1 MAAVPTRF
9 AQVILCFA
17 GLFCQRTWRHAQLL
31 LMGAVL
37 VPGVRT
43 VTGVLRV
50 LGLAHERHFV
60 NFHRVLSRATW
71 SPLAGARLL
80 LGLLVRAF
88 VPEGPIVFG
97 VDDTIE
103 RRRGARIAAR
113 GIYRDPVRSSRSH
126 FVKVG
131 GLRWLSV
138 MLLAPIPWAQRV
150 WALPVLTALAP
161 SERYSQEHGR
171 RHKRLTDHARQM
183 LCQLARW
190 LPQRQL
196 IMVADSSFAALELLD
211 ALAARMT
218 CITRLRLDAALYA
231 PAPPRSPGR
240 PGRPAKKGKRLA
252 SLAQVLCNPRT
263 RWQRVMVPHW
273 YGPTSRPI
281 EIFSGCAV
289 WYHSGVAALPIR
301 WVLIRDPLRR
311 FDPQALLCTN
321 PNMTSLQVVQHFV
334 RRWQVEVTFAET
346 RRHLGVETQRQWSDL
361 AIARTTPVLLGLFSL
376 VTLLAD
382 RLVRHGR
389 LPMRQAAWYVKTVP
403 TFSDALAAVRAH
415 WWRVIGLSTS
425 RCERDIIKVPR
436 SDFRRLHEAACYAV

>member
-1 MAAVPTRF
+1 M
-9 AQVILCFA
+9 
-17 GLFCQRTWRHAQLL
+17 
-31 LMGAVL
+31 
-37 VPGVRT
+37 
-43 VTGVLRV
+43 
-50 LGLAHERHFV
+50 
-60 NFHRVLSRATW
+60 W
-71 SPLAGARLL
+71 SPRAAARVL

-88 VPEGPIVFG
+88 VPDGPIVLG

-161 SERYSQEHGR
+161 SERYDQEHGR
-171 RHKRLTDHARQM
+171 RHKRLTDYARQM
-183 LCQLARW
+183 LCQLVRW

-231 PAPPRSPGR
+231 PAPPRAPGR

-263 RWQRVMVPHW
+263 RWEHVVVPHW
-273 YGPTSRPI
+273 YGPTARPI

-289 WYHSGVAALPIR
+289 WYHSGVAALPMR

-311 FDPQALLCTN
+311 FDPQALLCTDL
-321 PNMTSLQVVQHFV
+321 NMTPLQVVQHFV

-346 RRHLGVETQRQWSDL
+346 RRHLGVETQRQWSGL

-376 VTLLAD
+376 VTLLAN
-382 RLVRHGR
+382 RLVRNGN
-389 LPMRQAAWYVKTVP
+389 LPMRQAAWYTKTAP
-403 TFSDALAAVRAH
+403 TFIDARAAVRAH
-415 WWRVIGLSTS
+415 WWRAIGFSTS
-425 RCERDIIKVPR
+425 CCERDIIKVPR
-436 SDFRRLHEAACYAV
+436 SVFRRLHEAACYAA

>member
-60 NFHRVLSRATW
+60 NFHRVLSRAAW

-88 VPEGPIVFG
+88 VPEGPIVLG

-113 GIYRDPVRSSRSH
+113 SIYHDPVRSSRSH
-126 FVKVG
+126 FVKAS

-161 SERYSQEHGR
+161 SERHDQERGR
-171 RHKRLTDHARQM
+171 RHKRLMDYARQM
-183 LCQLARW
+183 LYQLARW
-190 LPQRQL
+190 LPQRRI
-196 IMVADSSFAALELLD
+196 IMVADSSFAALELLS
-211 ALAARMT
+211 ALATRMT

-231 PAPPRSPGR
+231 PAPPRIPGKR
-240 PGRPAKKGKRLA
+240 GHPAKKGKRLA
-252 SLAQVLCNPRT
+252 SLAQVLCKPRT
-263 RWQRVMVPHW
+263 RTAAR
-273 YGPTSRPI
+273 G
-281 EIFSGCAV
+281 G
-289 WYHSGVAALPIR
+289 AALVRPNSAPH
-301 WVLIRDPLRR
+301 RD
-311 FDPQALLCTN
+311 
-321 PNMTSLQVVQHFV
+321 
-334 RRWQVEVTFAET
+334 
-346 RRHLGVETQRQWSDL
+346 
-361 AIARTTPVLLGLFSL
+361 LLGLCR
-376 VTLLAD
+376 V
-382 RLVRHGR
+382 
-389 LPMRQAAWYVKTVP
+389 VP
-403 TFSDALAAVRAH
+403 LGSGGASHALGAH
-415 WWRVIGLSTS
+415 
-425 RCERDIIKVPR
+425 P
-436 SDFRRLHEAACYAV
+436 